1 MDLQFTFKKMDSSAS
16 LMDMAIEKITPRVN
30 AFSGPCINPHVT
42 FSAERGMQKIHF
54 SMLTSDGFRIEVHH
68 EGPDIYAELDEVA
81 DRIETQLKRHKEK
94 RLHHKGDIGLRA
106 TAPALASNGE
116 PTMWDEVL
124 TDEAPIDAKDVL
136 KLENARKVA
145 PWSHP

>member
-16 LMDMAIEKITPRVN
+16 LRDLAVEKLTPPIE

-54 SMLTSDGFRIEVHH
+54 TMLTSDGFRIEVTHA
-68 EGPDIYAELDEVA
+68 GPDIFAELDEVA
-81 DRIETQLKRHKEK
+81 RRIETQMKRHKEK
-94 RLHHKGDIGLRA
+94 RLHHKGDVGLRA
-106 TAPALASNGE
+106 TAPRLTANGE
-116 PTMWDEVL
+116 PTIWDEVL
-124 TDEAPIDAKDVL
+124 TDDAPIEAKDVL

-145 PWSHP
+145 PWNHP